1 MNEPP
6 PSQRW
11 LFIGKTFLAAILAL
25 FISFRLQLAAPSTAL
40 VTVFI
45 IAQPQSGL
53 IIAKGFYRI
62 LGTSVGS
69 LMSVLLIALCA
80 QNPTLFLCALS
91 LWVGLC
97 VAGAAWFRDFQAYA
111 FMLAGYTACLI
122 GFPAIQNPDATFS
135 LAINRVSE
143 IYIGIL
149 CTAIVGDVLW
159 PQRLTPQLVQH
170 VRQQYRDLL
179 AFLQQAV
186 ATPLDHSIQ
195 DDDAI
200 HFVVRILELEPLR
213 AAAIFEDP
221 QSRLRSDRLRL
232 FSADFMRLTT
242 TLHTL
247 QQMGRRMRAQ
257 GQAAALAALRP
268 IIDSLAREMSV
279 QGHIPQCAAEASP
292 MLRQLAS
299 FRPWLAQRL
308 LDAGQ
313 RQTFSA
319 AEAQDFADV
328 GALLT
333 RLIDELFDLTATYA
347 SLLDRRHR
355 PTRPAPRLK
364 LFTARGD
371 ALVAGLRAV
380 LTMLALSAFW
390 IDTAWP
396 QGGGAATIACVACAL
411 FATAPQPQRA
421 VLQMGL
427 GFGLGLIAA
436 TLLNLV
442 VLPQL
447 SGFGG
452 LALGLF
458 PFITFGLWLASRP
471 RSAGLGIAFCM
482 MLSNALPVQNLMH
495 YDGVL
500 LLNNGLSQLLG
511 LSVAGVAFSLLQR
524 SQTAQQ
530 RRYYLRHLL
539 AQLAEAC
546 RGQRRHQPHRFDAR
560 TRDLL
565 RLILQRSPTLVPE
578 LLPRALTVLEL
589 GDAVIEM
596 RLKADSA
603 QARAAL
609 RPALTTLA
617 DALQRPRPEGRQQAT
632 QALTALL
639 RQLSASAPEDLT
651 PLLPALRRALHI
663 LADTPWLG
671 APEKSDAYV
680 QGEAHAA

>member
-1 MNEPP
+1 MTE
-6 PSQRW
+6 ST
-11 LFIGKTFLAAILAL
+11 LFIGKTFLAALLAL
-25 FISFRLQLAAPSTAL
+25 FISFRLQLAAPSTAM

-80 QNPTLFLCALS
+80 QSPALFLFCLS

-143 IYIGIL
+143 IYVGIL
-149 CTAIVGDVLW
+149 CTAIIGDVLW
-159 PQRLTPQLVQH
+159 PQRLTPLLVQR
-170 VRQQYRDLL
+170 VRQQYHDLL
-179 AFLQQAV
+179 SFLQKAV

-200 HFVVRILELEPLR
+200 AFVVRILELEPLR

-232 FSADFMRLTT
+232 FSADFMRLTS
-242 TLHTL
+242 TLHAL
-247 QQMGRRMRAQ
+247 QQMGRRLRAQ
-257 GQAAALAALRP
+257 GQLTVLAALRP
-268 IIDSLAREMSV
+268 IIDSLAGEMSL

-292 MLRQLAS
+292 LLRQLTS
-299 FRPWLAQRL
+299 LRPWLAQRL
-308 LDAGQ
+308 SDAGQ
-313 RQTFSA
+313 RYVLNT
-319 AEAQDFADV
+319 AELQDFQDAS
-328 GALLT
+328 ALLT
-333 RLIDELFDLTATYA
+333 RLVDELFTLTATYA

-355 PTRPAPRLK
+355 PTRPAPRLN

-371 ALVAGLRAV
+371 ALIAGLRAV
-380 LTMLALSAFW
+380 LAMLALNAFW
-390 IDTAWP
+390 ISTAWP

-427 GFGLGLIAA
+427 GFALGLIAA

-442 VLPQL
+442 VLPLL
-447 SGFGG
+447 SGFAG
-452 LALGLF
+452 LALGLL
-458 PFITFGLWLASRP
+458 PFICGGLWLASRP
-471 RSAGLGIAFCM
+471 TSAGLGIAFCM
-482 MLSNALPVQNLMH
+482 MLSNALPLQNFMH

-511 LSVAGVAFSLLQR
+511 LSVAGIAFSLLQR
-524 SQTAQQ
+524 SQVAQQ
-530 RRYYLRHLL
+530 RRYYHRHLTQ
-539 AQLAEAC
+539 QLADVCAG
-546 RGQRRHQPHRFDAR
+546 RRRHLPHRFDGR
-560 TRDLL
+560 IRDLM
-565 RLILQRSPTLVPE
+565 RLILQRSPALVPE
-578 LLPRALTVLEL
+578 LMPRALAVLEF
-589 GDAVIEM
+589 GDALIDM
-596 RLKADSA
+596 RL
-603 QARAAL
+603 QAGDVATRAAL
-609 RPALTTLA
+609 RPSLALLA
-617 DALQRPRPEGRQQAT
+617 AALRRPSWQRREQAIASLTELLQRLDSAAPAEHP
-632 QALTALL
+632 ALL
-639 RQLSASAPEDLT
+639 A
-651 PLLPALRRALHI
+651 ALRRALRI
-663 LADTPWLG
+663 LTDTPWLA
-671 APEKSDAYV
+671 APDIPATDAPGVLY
-680 QGEAHAA
+680 AT